1 MKFVSAVA
9 VREYDAAQVKRWT
22 LWSGR
27 ILSAFGVLICL
38 SSVAAKLTHN
48 GVYVRTW
55 ERLGYSESIL
65 TGVGLVQLGG
75 IILYLIP
82 STSILGTVVLTGYL
96 GGAIASWVRLGEP
109 TPMMV
114 PLSTCLLLWAGLY
127 LREDRLQSLLPLRKK
142 SDALTCS
149 DWRHNACGIPLPGY
163 RW

>member
-1 MKFVSAVA
+1 MRFAGGVA
-9 VREYDAAQVKRWT
+9 LRQYDAARVKTWM

-38 SSVAAKLTHN
+38 SSIFAKLTHDA
-48 GVYVRTW
+48 GYVREW

-65 TGVGLVQLGG
+65 TGVGLAQLSG
-75 IILYLIP
+75 IVLYLIP
-82 STSILGTVVLTGYL
+82 STSVLGAVVMTGYL
-96 GGAIASWVRLGEP
+96 GGAISSWVRLGEP

-142 SDALTCS
+142 TT
-149 DWRHNACGIPLPGY
+149 P
-163 RW
+163 

>member
-1 MKFVSAVA
+1 MRFAGGVA
-9 VREYDAAQVKRWT
+9 LQAHDAARVKTWL

-38 SSVAAKLTHN
+38 SSVFAKLTHDA
-48 GVYVRTW
+48 GYVREW
-55 ERLGYSESIL
+55 ERLGYAESRL
-65 TGVGLVQLGG
+65 TGVGLAQLTG
-75 IILYLIP
+75 IVLYVNP
-82 STSILGTVVLTGYL
+82 STSVLGAIYMTGYL

-142 SDALTCS
+142 TA
-149 DWRHNACGIPLPGY
+149 P
-163 RW
+163 